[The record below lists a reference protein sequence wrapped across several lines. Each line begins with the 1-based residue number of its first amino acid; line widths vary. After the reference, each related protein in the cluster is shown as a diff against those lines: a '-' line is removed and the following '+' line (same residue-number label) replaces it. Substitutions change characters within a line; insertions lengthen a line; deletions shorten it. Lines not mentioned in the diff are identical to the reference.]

1 MKNMQRIILA
11 FLLLFAIISILMV
24 TRQMKSASSVEEA
37 ASKVTFVAPIPQHR
51 AGPSGRASAQSFD
64 SGMGRPT

>member
-24 TRQMKSASSVEEA
+24 TRRMKSASLGEAA
-37 ASKVTFVAPIPQHR
+37 ASKVTSVAPILQHR
-51 AGPSGRASAQSFD
+51 AGPSGRAPAQSFD
-64 SGMGRPT
+64 SGTGRPT

>member
-24 TRQMKSASSVEEA
+24 TRRMKA
-37 ASKVTFVAPIPQHR
+37 ASTQD
-51 AGPSGRASAQSFD
+51 ASAKVASAIQTLCRGSESARRVEARHRHFARQ
-64 SGMGRPT
+64 G

>member
-24 TRQMKSASSVEEA
+24 TRRMKA
-37 ASKVTFVAPIPQHR
+37 ASTHDASVKV
-51 AGPSGRASAQSFD
+51 ASAIQTLYRGSD
-64 SGMGRPT
+64 SARRGEARNQHFSRLG

>member
-24 TRQMKSASSVEEA
+24 TRQMKAASVEEA
-37 ASKVTFVAPIPQHR
+37 SGKVATAIHTLYR
-51 AGPSGRASAQSFD
+51 SSDNARDSLAQRN
-64 SGMGRPT
+64 GTG